1 MSYLSGWIKNADKA
15 KIRNTTPPT
24 SVTVF
29 GDIRWATK
37 RPPRTA
43 NPVHKPWPIVPPTIT
58 PKRFSLAAK
67 TIVVI

>member
-1 MSYLSGWIKNADKA
+1 MKNAEKA
-15 KIRNTTPPT
+15 KQMKTIPPM

-43 NPVHKPWPIVPPTIT
+43 KPVQRPWPIVPPTIT
-58 PKRFSLAAK
+58 PSRCSLAAK
-67 TIVVI
+67 TIVVIW